1 MCGMIKNK
9 IHIKIIFKTYLKILK
24 KHIKNI
30 VDFQINFF
38 SSKIKEQFLKII
50 VKNYFS
56 KLF

>member
-1 MCGMIKNK
+1 MIKNK